1 MAERLVALAVS
12 AAEAAGRAIMGFYDR
27 GGAPA
32 ETKADGSPVTAADH
46 AAEAVILQALAPS
59 GIPVVSEESVPGA
72 VGDRFW
78 CVDPLDGTKEFL
90 ARTGDFTV
98 CIALVE
104 RGYPLLGVLHTPVLG
119 LTFTGAGPRSAT
131 RQGKPIQV
139 RPRSERPFALVSRSH
154 RDGPAL
160 DHALAARHVAGTR
173 TVGSALKFGLIA
185 AGEADLYVRLGPTSE
200 WDTAAGQAVLEA
212 AGGRVN
218 DLFGRRVRYG
228 KPGFLNAGFVA
239 EGGH

>member
-12 AAEAAGRAIMGFYDR
+12 AAEAAGSTILAWYAR
-27 GGAPA
+27 GDVTAA
-32 ETKADGSPVTAADH
+32 TKADGSPVTAADH
-46 AAEAVILQALAPS
+46 AAEAIILKALAPTQ
-59 GIPVVSEESVPGA
+59 IPVVSEESVAGA

-104 RGYPLLGVLHTPVLG
+104 RGYPLLGVLHSPVHG

-139 RPRSERPFALVSRSH
+139 RPRPERPFALVSRSH

-160 DHALAARHVAGTR
+160 DQALAARHVGGTR

-185 AGEADLYVRLGPTSE
+185 AGEADLYIRLGPTSE

-218 DLFGRRVRYG
+218 DLFGRRLRYN
-228 KPGFLNAGFVA
+228 KPDFANPGFVA
-239 EGGH
+239 DGGS